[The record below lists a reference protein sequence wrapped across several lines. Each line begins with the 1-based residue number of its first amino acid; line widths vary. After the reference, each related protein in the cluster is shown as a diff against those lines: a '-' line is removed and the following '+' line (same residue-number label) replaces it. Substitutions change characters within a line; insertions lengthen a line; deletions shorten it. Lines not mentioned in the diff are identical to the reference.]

1 MVAAGT
7 RSDRVSE
14 LCAND
19 RRLHGVAADIRLVAE
34 CERVVSEAIGWG
46 GRLDLLVNNA
56 GVWEGGRSDEVSEQ
70 TWDRI
75 LDVNLKGAFFLSR
88 YAIPHLER
96 AGGSIVNVSSDA
108 GLVGNAE
115 SAAYCASKGGMTVM
129 TKALAVELA
138 PRGVRVNA
146 VCPVEVDTP
155 MMERA
160 LAGEH
165 DPDAAKQAI
174 LARYP
179 QGDHAR
185 FVDPAE
191 VAAVIGFLAR
201 PEAAPITG
209 AALPIDFAITAGY

>member
-1 MVAAGT
+1 M
-7 RSDRVSE
+7 
-14 LCAND
+14 
-19 RRLHGVAADIRLVAE
+19 
-34 CERVVSEAIGWG
+34 
-46 GRLDLLVNNA
+46 
-56 GVWEGGRSDEVSEQ
+56 
-70 TWDRI
+70 
-75 LDVNLKGAFFLSR
+75 
-88 YAIPHLER
+88 
-96 AGGSIVNVSSDA
+96 
-108 GLVGNAE
+108 
-115 SAAYCASKGGMTVM
+115 
-129 TKALAVELA
+129 ELA

-160 LAGEH
+160 LAGEP